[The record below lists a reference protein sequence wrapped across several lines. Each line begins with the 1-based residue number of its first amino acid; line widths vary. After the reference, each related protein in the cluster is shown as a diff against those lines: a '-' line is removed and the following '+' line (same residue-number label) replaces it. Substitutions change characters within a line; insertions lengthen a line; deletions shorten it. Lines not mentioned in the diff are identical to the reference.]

1 VKPEGSNA
9 SRAARFL
16 VLSCSALALFVAGS
30 AWLALYPP
38 VPRDLDGAPDLDTAA
53 RHVRIPV
60 GSDAIDG
67 WYLAG
72 PEPVVVIVF
81 HGYGRDH
88 TRAWRYAQFLRAAGY
103 GVLAPDFRS
112 SRARHRVPTTLGRHE
127 LADAEATL
135 AWVESRPETRGARI
149 ALLGESLGASVAL
162 VLAARHPEIVAVV
175 ADCPFA
181 SARRALEDAIERWF
195 HLPHALAGPACRAGE
210 LLTGCDPCALD
221 VVAAAESLRSR
232 PLFLIHAARDDRFST
247 EQARDLWRAAGAKDE
262 LWLADTGHTEAWQFY
277 REEYERRVIAFLDRA
292 LEESGRETGNPS
304 AGADER

>member
-1 VKPEGSNA
+1 MPEGSNA
-9 SRAARFL
+9 SRAGRFL
-16 VLSCSALALFVAGS
+16 VLSCSALLLFASGS

-38 VPRDLDGAPDLDTAA
+38 APRDLGGAPNLDRAA

-60 GSDAIDG
+60 GNDAIDG

-72 PEPVVVIVF
+72 QEPVVVIIF

-112 SRARHRVPTTLGRHE
+112 SRSRHRLPTTLGRHE

-135 AWVESRPETRGARI
+135 AWVESRPETRGARV

-181 SARRALEDAIERWF
+181 SAKRALEDAIERWF
-195 HLPHALAGPACRAGE
+195 HLPHAFAVPACRVGE
-210 LLTGCDPCALD
+210 MLTGCDPCALN

-262 LWLADTGHTEAWQFY
+262 LWLVDTGHTEAWQSH

-292 LEESGRETGNPS
+292 LEENERETGSPA
-304 AGADER
+304 AGGER